1 MLKNLQNKIYFL
13 LYDLNT
19 ENEFKTLV
27 EIKISYNLN
36 DKSYFRWRQIVNS
49 IPKTWKKVLKEN
61 QNDSSNSVRLDHQ
74 LLKNSRTIGIK
85 NMNCEKIYSIIISS
99 EVNISTSRIHFFKKK
114 FLAVIF
120 NGKAY
125 AYIRAKSPL

>member
-49 IPKTWKKVLKEN
+49 ILRTWKKVLK
-61 QNDSSNSVRLDHQ
+61 
-74 LLKNSRTIGIK
+74 
-85 NMNCEKIYSIIISS
+85 
-99 EVNISTSRIHFFKKK
+99 
-114 FLAVIF
+114 
-120 NGKAY
+120 
-125 AYIRAKSPL
+125 

>member
-99 EVNISTSRIHFFKKK
+99 EVNISTSRIHFF
-114 FLAVIF
+114 
-120 NGKAY
+120 
-125 AYIRAKSPL
+125 

>member
-49 IPKTWKKVLKEN
+49 IPKTWIKVL
-61 QNDSSNSVRLDHQ
+61 R
-74 LLKNSRTIGIK
+74 
-85 NMNCEKIYSIIISS
+85 
-99 EVNISTSRIHFFKKK
+99 
-114 FLAVIF
+114 
-120 NGKAY
+120 
-125 AYIRAKSPL
+125 